1 MNDWHFVKVKEKM
14 ASEIATKIE
23 LSDGAK
29 TILKDELSPAQF
41 MSVLIDQQFYTDA
54 VLFLAF
60 SLPKREATWWA
71 CLCAKGGLKDK
82 AKPEDLKAMELAE
95 AWVYRPTNENCQ
107 VTMKAAEATAFQTSA
122 GWAAVAAF
130 WSGDNISTVAGIT
143 TPPGDEL
150 TGKAVN
156 AAELLAASMQEP
168 EKVNDY
174 HQLFLKQGID
184 IACGGDGSLTESNSN

>member
-1 MNDWHFVKVKEKM
+1 MSDWHFVKVKEKM
-14 ASEIATKIE
+14 ASEVAAKIK
-23 LSDGAK
+23 LSDKAK

-41 MSVLIDQQFYTDA
+41 VGMLIDQYCYTDA

-82 AKPEDLKAMELAE
+82 ARPEDLKAIELAE
-95 AWVYRPTNENCQ
+95 AWVYRPTSENCQ
-107 VTMKAAEATAFQTSA
+107 MTMKAAEATEFKTAA

-143 TPPGDEL
+143 TPPADDL

-156 AAELLAASMQEP
+156 AAELLAASMQKP
-168 EKVNDY
+168 DKVNDY

-184 IACGGDGSLTESNSN
+184 IACGGDGSLTKPNSN